1 MSIGPEVRDHPPNE
15 VKEYSTI
22 EGFDLDR
29 FREDSGRKKPHNH
42 RYINGFA
49 RTKQFQI
56 SLLSS

>member
-15 VKEYSTI
+15 VKKYSTI

-49 RTKQFQI
+49 RTK
-56 SLLSS
+56 LS